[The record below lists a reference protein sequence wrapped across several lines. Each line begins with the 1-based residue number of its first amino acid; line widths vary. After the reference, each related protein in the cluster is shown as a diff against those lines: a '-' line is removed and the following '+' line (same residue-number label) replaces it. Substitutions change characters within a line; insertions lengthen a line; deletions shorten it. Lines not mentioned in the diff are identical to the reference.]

1 MQVDYNL
8 CCYCIHYAGNVCV
21 FWQKEI
27 KEMLGMTCGYFEE
40 YSIEKKDD
48 NEPWSGE
55 NVL

>member
-27 KEMLGMTCGYFEE
+27 KEMLGTFCDYFEE
-40 YSIEKKDD
+40 YDIEKKDD
-48 NEPWSGE
+48 NELWSGE
-55 NVL
+55 DVL